1 MGKTVVAVTNLPP
14 RKMMGQESS
23 GMLLS
28 AEKDDKLTLLMLDDA
43 IEAGSKLC

>member
-1 MGKTVVAVTNLPP
+1 
-14 RKMMGQESS
+14 MMGQESN

-28 AEKDDKLTLLMLDDA
+28 AEKDGKLNLLMLDDA